1 MNTLT
6 MSDMAV
12 LTPGKR
18 PVVFA
23 CRDGTI
29 DANIAIGLN
38 LWGGTVGDEYRMMDR
53 QLSGWALDIGSHIG
67 ALAISAAVDH
77 PDLQVIAVEVVPESA
92 DLIRQNAKRNHVAD
106 RVHVVNAAAGA
117 PGQKTMRC
125 HWGYTSREPESPNYV
140 SAHRLIAETWAGFGK
155 PEFARDMPV
164 VSLDGLMAEYG
175 IAEVALMKID
185 CEGCEWHF
193 LNTPAVAK
201 VGTIVGEY
209 HGGEL
214 THIKDARK
222 RLTQLLGKTHA
233 IEWWR
238 EEPVIG
244 TFEAVRR

>member
-1 MNTLT
+1 
-6 MSDMAV
+6 
-12 LTPGKR
+12 
-18 PVVFA
+18 VFT

-117 PGQKTMRC
+117 PGQTTMRC

-164 VSLDGLMAEYG
+164 VSLD
-175 IAEVALMKID
+175 V
-185 CEGCEWHF
+185 

-201 VGTIVGEY
+201 VGTIVGEF
-209 HGGEL
+209 HAGDL
-214 THIKDARK
+214 THVPDGRG
-222 RLTQLLGKTHA
+222 RLRELLGATHD

-238 EEPVIG
+238 EEPIIG
-244 TFEAVRR
+244 TFEAVRRAA